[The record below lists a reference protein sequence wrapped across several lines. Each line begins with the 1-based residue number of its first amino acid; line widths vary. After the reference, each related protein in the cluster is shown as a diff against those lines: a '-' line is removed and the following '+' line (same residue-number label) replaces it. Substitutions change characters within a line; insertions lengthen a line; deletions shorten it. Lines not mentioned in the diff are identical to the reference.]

1 MHHLHHHRI
10 TLFCALLLV
19 GFTWWLRAPLH
30 ALPLERDEGA
40 YAIIAARLLAGDVL
54 YRDLFDHKPP
64 LVHLVYMGAV
74 ALPGDPVVAVRQ
86 WATGYLMVSG
96 GLLFALAWR
105 LYGRLAAL
113 ASLALCL
120 SYASSWRFQG
130 LTFNSEAVLM
140 LPATLGCLL
149 AVEALLRQRPGW
161 LFGAGVAV
169 GLATLAKPIGLALLV
184 PLLLAPLLARWTW
197 QRILLG
203 VSLAAL
209 GLLAPLLA
217 FMLIIWMQ
225 GALGAAYEALW
236 VYNRLYAAESLAQ
249 GWNWAQ
255 LWRIW
260 QPMLTLGLPALLG
273 WLWISLGMAL
283 YLRRSSARK
292 PTMDSAP
299 ESEAVSSSK
308 SRQGRKARSS
318 GLAKA
323 EHIPTGGQAAPQP
336 RSMPI
341 GWLAAH
347 SLVSLWGLALLATA
361 FLSLRPYPHYYL
373 AAMPIFSLWAGAGL
387 AWWAQGLA
395 QRMGQTWIAAL
406 LASLITGAL
415 IAPVPNEIAELR
427 QMEPNDQISQLYE
440 WDGAYFFA
448 YAREVAA
455 YVANNVPPDQPIF
468 VWAAEP
474 QIYYLAQR
482 RPSSRFVYDY
492 PVDRLP
498 SAREELLASLRQH
511 APPLIITYH
520 NVRPIGVHPFFEEQ
534 GYQLTAT
541 IGGFDLFERRELQ
554 DG

>member
-1 MHHLHHHRI
+1 MGYDGPMHHQRI

-19 GFTWWLRAPLH
+19 GFIWWLRAPLH

-40 YAIIAARLLAGDVL
+40 YAIIAVRLLAGDTL

-64 LVHLVYMGAV
+64 LVHLVYMVAAV
-74 ALPGDPVVAVRQ
+74 APGDPVVAVRQ
-86 WATGYLMVSG
+86 LATGYLIVSG

-130 LTFNSEAVLM
+130 LTFNSEAVLI

-169 GLATLAKPIGLALLV
+169 GLAALAKPIGLALLV
-184 PLLLAPLLARWTW
+184 PLLLAPLLARWAW
-197 QRILLG
+197 PRMLLG
-203 VSLAAL
+203 AALAAL
-209 GLLAPLLA
+209 GLLAPLFA
-217 FMLIIWMQ
+217 CMLIIWMQ

-236 VYNRLYAAESLAQ
+236 VYNRLYAAESVAQ

-260 QPMLTLGLPALLG
+260 QPMLTLAIPALLG
-273 WLWISLGMAL
+273 WLWLSLGMAL
-283 YLRRSSARK
+283 HLRRSYASK
-292 PTMDSAP
+292 P
-299 ESEAVSSSK
+299 K
-308 SRQGRKARSS
+308 QGRKR
-318 GLAKA
+318 GQ
-323 EHIPTGGQAAPQP
+323 PTSQP
-336 RSMPI
+336 RKLPT

-347 SLVSLWGLALLATA
+347 SMVSLWGLALLATA
-361 FLSLRPYPHYYL
+361 LLSLRPYPHYYL
-373 AAMPIFSLWAGAGL
+373 AAMPMLSLWAGAGL

-395 QRMGQTWIAAL
+395 QRIGQPWFAPL
-406 LASLITGAL
+406 LASLIVGAL
-415 IAPVPNEIAELR
+415 IAPVPKELAELR
-427 QMEPNDQISQLYE
+427 QMEPNDQISTLYE
-440 WDGAYFFA
+440 WDGAHFFA
-448 YAREVAA
+448 HARAVAD
-455 YVANNVPPDQPIF
+455 YVATHVPPDQPIF
-468 VWAAEP
+468 IWAAEP

-498 SAREELLASLRQH
+498 GAREELLASLRQH

-520 NVRPIGVHPFFEEQ
+520 AVRPLGFHPFFEEQ
-534 GYQLTAT
+534 GYSLTGT
-541 IGGFDLFERRELQ
+541 IGGFDLFERSVP
-554 DG
+554 GSGG